1 MSTDLDVKLDEKI
14 KQEIKEPSQ
23 YKVIFLNDSATP
35 MEWVVD
41 LLITIFK
48 HSQQSAEEIT
58 MTVHTEG
65 SGIVG
70 IYSYEIAEVRAHEA
84 TTLSRNHGFPLQIK
98 IEENQ
103 E

>member
-14 KQEIKEPSQ
+14 KKEIKEPSK

-70 IYSYEIAEVRAHEA
+70 IYSYEIAEARAHEA

-98 IEENQ
+98 IEENK